1 MRDRLSASYGLA
13 QVEFHTR
20 TNRGAVM
27 ILTFL
32 IIFVLASAWDITHAN
47 RALENMVNPG
57 RNQSHHK

>member
-1 MRDRLSASYGLA
+1 
-13 QVEFHTR
+13 
-20 TNRGAVM
+20 M